1 MAINLNRI
9 STEDR
14 VFILEAVQNRVFT
27 KAKERL
33 MNDLSLIWS
42 KQLTALGANFTDKAL
57 RYKGHLFYHPSVTER
72 GKVLIHKSMVP
83 EPVVIPLM
91 DSFVD
96 LYRLYQNQLG
106 QIKTLYSRIF
116 FKSNSIADVIELS
129 PTFLKNEVTNIGF
142 MMGNVTLTQE
152 EIDQFIATNQENYNA
167 AAQIH
172 FLYDLMG
179 T

>member
-1 MAINLNRI
+1 MSTQRI
-9 STEDR
+9 GTEER
-14 VFILEAVQNRVFT
+14 VFIFEHVQNHVFT

-33 MNDLSLIWS
+33 KNDLSLIWS
-42 KQLTALGANFTDKAL
+42 KQLTALGTNFTDKAL
-57 RYKGHLFYHPSVTER
+57 RYKGHLFYHPSVTEK
-72 GKVLIHKSMVP
+72 GKLLIHKSMVP

-91 DSFVD
+91 DAYVD
-96 LYRLYQNQLG
+96 LYRLYKNQEG

-116 FKSNSIADVIELS
+116 YESRSIADIIELS
-129 PTFLKNEVTNIGF
+129 PPFLKNAISDIGF
-142 MMGNVTLTQE
+142 ILGSVTLTQG
-152 EIDQFIATNQENYNA
+152 EIDHFVSTNQDIYNA

>member
-1 MAINLNRI
+1 MSTQRI
-9 STEDR
+9 GTEER
-14 VFILEAVQNRVFT
+14 VFILDVVQNRIFA

-33 MNDLSLIWS
+33 NNDLSLIWS
-42 KQLTALGANFTDKAL
+42 KQLTALGTNFTDKAL

-91 DSFVD
+91 DPFVD
-96 LYRLYQNQLG
+96 LYRLYQNQVG

-116 FKSNSIADVIELS
+116 FKSKSIADVIELS